1 MVLLAESR
9 GSKNRILPSSTLSGV
24 WGLPT
29 GTGSGPSTR
38 SAPKPAGPGD
48 ASRHPAVT
56 AATTSGA
63 TNHHDR
69 QPASGRSLLV
79 VVVLPARRVR
89 LNTALFLVRVAL
101 ARRLWA
107 PRANGARPSTPAP

>member
-9 GSKNRILPSSTLSGV
+9 GAKNRILPSSTLSGV
-24 WGLPT
+24 WGVPT
-29 GTGSGPSTR
+29 
-38 SAPKPAGPGD
+38 GD
-48 ASRHPAVT
+48 ASGPPTVT

-79 VVVLPARRVR
+79 VVVLPARRVW

-101 ARRLWA
+101 ARPLWA